1 MKRFGPGLL
10 SVMFLALAVLPLAGC
25 GGDSETPA
33 DTEPET
39 AVPLS
44 SSKIHFPVRADLV
57 LMNEPEPGKPA
68 DIKLLLE
75 NTLPEGCTVEIE
87 LVLPGNAPLEKG
99 RARQTRRLAA
109 RGRAEMAWRVRIP
122 DAGRHV
128 IAAKIHLPNPEGL
141 PATGGA
147 TLVIGPGTPEKA
159 GKEPV
164 SVTTSDGRKLSVT
177 VPE

>member
-1 MKRFGPGLL
+1 MNESSLGFS
-10 SVMFLALAVLPLAGC
+10 SVLVLALSVLPLAGC
-25 GGDSETPA
+25 GGDSDSPQDAEPA
-33 DTEPET
+33 A

-44 SSKIHFPVRADLV
+44 SSKIQFPVLANLVLENQPQPGGSADL
-57 LMNEPEPGKPA
+57 
-68 DIKLLLE
+68 KLILE
-75 NTLPEGCTVEIE
+75 NTLPEGCTVEVE
-87 LVLPGNAPLEKG
+87 LVLPAGTPLEKG
-99 RARQTRRLAA
+99 KARERQRLAA
-109 RGRAEMAWRVRIP
+109 RGKAELAYRVRIP

-128 IAAKIHLPNPEGL
+128 IEARVRVPNTREL

-147 TLVIGPGTPEKA
+147 TLIINPGAPEKV